1 MVGVEEQ
8 PKRILIVEDDASLR
22 DLLVLE
28 MTGEPAF
35 HLTSVGDGTQAL
47 ELVQEAPFDL
57 VVLDLQL
64 PGASGLDILTSIQ
77 RDSPGTEVIVLTG
90 LAPDDPRVVEA
101 LRRVEHLLEK
111 PFPPERVVSLVRSCL
126 TGRAPVGDR
135 QPL

>member
-1 MVGVEEQ
+1 MVEEQ
-8 PKRILIVEDDASLR
+8 PKRILIVEDDSSLR

-35 HLTSVGDGTQAL
+35 HLTSVGDGLQAM
-47 ELVQEAPFDL
+47 ELVQAAPFDL

-64 PGASGLDILTSIQ
+64 PGASGLDILNRIQ

-90 LAPDDPRVVEA
+90 LAPDDPLVVSA
-101 LRRVEHLLEK
+101 LGRVEHLLEK

-126 TGRAPVGDR
+126 TGRAPVRGGSSHV
-135 QPL
+135 

>member
-1 MVGVEEQ
+1 VDEQ
-8 PKRILIVEDDASLR
+8 AKRILIVEDDDGLR

-35 HLTSVGDGTQAL
+35 HLTSVGDGSQAL
-47 ELVQEAPFDL
+47 ELVHEVPFDL

-64 PGASGLDILTSIQ
+64 PGASGLDILTTIQ

-111 PFPPERVVSLVRSCL
+111 PFPPEQVVGLVRSCL
-126 TGRAPVGDR
+126 TSRDPVAGR
-135 QPL
+135 QSL

>member
-1 MVGVEEQ
+1 MEEQ

-47 ELVQEAPFDL
+47 ELVREAPFDL

-64 PGASGLDILTSIQ
+64 PGASGLDILTTIQ
-77 RDSPGTEVIVLTG
+77 RDSPGTDVIVLTG

-126 TGRAPVGDR
+126 TGRAPVAGR
-135 QPL
+135 QAL